1 MDNIIQNFDS
11 ISLAEMS
18 AIRLMNRSDS
28 KFVTTKDKL
37 ELLLKMAYSEYRI
50 QEIEGKRNM
59 RYYTVYFDTA
69 DHTFYNWHHNGHAG
83 RQKVRLRSYVDTS
96 DSFLE
101 VKTKNNHNRTSKRRV
116 AVSASTDEL
125 KDMSLVGNSEF
136 LHNQV
141 TTTSAPL
148 SQKLENRFH
157 RITLVNRMKTE
168 RLTID
173 MDLQFHNLETDR
185 TFAFQNLVIIELKRD
200 GLQPSPILSILR
212 QLHIKPSGFSKYC
225 IGSVLT
231 NSHLRSNRLKKRV
244 RRMLRFEEKPCILNL
259 FSL

>member
-83 RQKVRLRSYVDTS
+83 R
-96 DSFLE
+96 
-101 VKTKNNHNRTSKRRV
+101 
-116 AVSASTDEL
+116 
-125 KDMSLVGNSEF
+125 
-136 LHNQV
+136 
-141 TTTSAPL
+141 
-148 SQKLENRFH
+148 
-157 RITLVNRMKTE
+157 
-168 RLTID
+168 
-173 MDLQFHNLETDR
+173 
-185 TFAFQNLVIIELKRD
+185 
-200 GLQPSPILSILR
+200 
-212 QLHIKPSGFSKYC
+212 
-225 IGSVLT
+225 
-231 NSHLRSNRLKKRV
+231 
-244 RRMLRFEEKPCILNL
+244 
-259 FSL
+259 

>member
-1 MDNIIQNFDS
+1 MESIIQNFES

-37 ELLLKMAYSEYRI
+37 ELLLKMACNEYRI

-69 DHTFYNWHHNGHAG
+69 NHTFYNWHHNGHVG
-83 RQKVRLRSYVDTS
+83 RQKVRLRSYVDT
-96 DSFLE
+96 DNSFLE
-101 VKTKNNHNRTSKRRV
+101 VKTKNNHNRTSKKRV
-116 AVSASTDEL
+116 AVAASTDEL
-125 KDMSLVGNSEF
+125 KMMSLAGNEDF

-141 TTTSAPL
+141 TTTTAPL

-173 MDLQFHNLETDR
+173 MDLQFHNLETDKN
-185 TFAFQNLVIIELKRD
+185 FAFHNLVIIELKRD
-200 GLQPSPILSILR
+200 GMQYSPILSMLR
-212 QLHIKPSGFSKYC
+212 QLHIHPSGFSKYC

-244 RRMLRFEEKPCILNL
+244 RRVLHFEKN
-259 FSL
+259 